1 MGKSHLTEEENTVEG
16 KLCSWE
22 DYVTHTNIL
31 QDMNRLSNI
40 FRLIFYAARVQSLR

>member
-16 KLCSWE
+16 KLYSRE

-40 FRLIFYAARVQSLR
+40 FRLTFYAARVQSLR